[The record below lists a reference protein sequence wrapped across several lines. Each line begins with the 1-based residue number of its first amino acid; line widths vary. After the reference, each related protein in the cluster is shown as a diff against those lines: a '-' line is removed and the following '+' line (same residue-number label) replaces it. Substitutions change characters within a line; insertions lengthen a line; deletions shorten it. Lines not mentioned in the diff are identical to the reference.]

1 MAGDTLATIANGT
14 ALSLNVAL
22 DSLWNSLEKSAA
34 MNITEAAGGSLDQY
48 TQIEQRAMLRTE
60 MLNEAKGLDLA
71 SVLIKGRIVEEI
83 RRDSLFSVHPAGYTT
98 LEQLAMDQGVS
109 IGELSQIV
117 DLTTVIFP
125 WVQSNLGM
133 DVRTL
138 WDSVGK
144 SNMRELVPVLKR
156 IITGEEARGSVEASY
171 QRVMQEVAATAA
183 TAGETVD
190 EEGLVILAARTLID
204 QGGTLT
210 NANLRQ
216 QLRPDRMPSIEA
228 TVVRLDGR
236 AYILAALDDRQ
247 EQFMNRKL
255 HGYWDPLRMD
265 DLTQEEALSVFR
277 NQFPAL
283 DSFRRWL
290 AGEERS

>member
-34 MNITEAAGGSLDQY
+34 VNITEAAGGSLDQY

-98 LEQLAMDQGVS
+98 LEQLALDQGVS

-171 QRVMQEVAATAA
+171 QRVMQDVAATAA

-190 EEGLVILAARTLID
+190 EPGLILLAARTLID

-236 AYILAALDDRQ
+236 AYVLAALDDRQ

-255 HGYWDPLRMD
+255 HGYWDPMRMD
-265 DLTQEEALSVFR
+265 DLTRAEALSVLR

-283 DSFRRWL
+283 DNFRRWL
-290 AGEERS
+290 ESEE